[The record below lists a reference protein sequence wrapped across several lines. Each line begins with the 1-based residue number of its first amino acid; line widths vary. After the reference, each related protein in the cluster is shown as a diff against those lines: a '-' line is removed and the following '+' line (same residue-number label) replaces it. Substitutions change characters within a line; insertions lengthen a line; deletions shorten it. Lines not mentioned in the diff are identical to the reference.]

1 MAPNGASGLPLHLP
15 LGRAGLSALMRLSAG
30 CADVRVGVIDGPVQT
45 ELAEFSE
52 VRFRSAGQQAAVFS
66 PNDPA
71 SVHATLVTSLLA
83 ARRDGEPSG
92 ICPGCSFILHPIFE
106 PGTMPRATPAQLA
119 RAIQATVNAGARVIN
134 MSLALLPGTTQGLEM
149 LVELLD
155 AAWRRGVVIVAAA
168 GNQARIG
175 HSLVAGHP
183 AVIPVT
189 ASDVRGGPTAETN
202 LGRSIGQRGV
212 SAPGEYIVGLRP
224 DGTRAVFG
232 GTSAA
237 APFVTGA
244 IALLYSLLPDL
255 DRERLMWS
263 LTRAR
268 RGRSGLVP
276 APLDGWTAYQ
286 MLTGERMHAA

>member
-1 MAPNGASGLPLHLP
+1 MAANDSVRDSALGRSGLT
-15 LGRAGLSALMRLSAG
+15 ALMSLSAG
-30 CADVRVGVIDGPVQT
+30 SADVQVGVIDGPVQT
-45 ELAEFSE
+45 ELAEFSD
-52 VRFRSAGQQAAVFS
+52 VRFRSAGEQAAS
-66 PNDPA
+66 ADPRDPA
-71 SVHATLVTSLLA
+71 SVHATLVISLLA

-92 ICPGCSFILHPIFE
+92 ICPGCNFILHPIFE
-106 PGTMPRATPAQLA
+106 RGMMPRATPAQLA
-119 RAIQATVNAGARVIN
+119 HAIEATVNAGARVIN
-134 MSLALLPGTTQGLEM
+134 MSLALLPGTTQDLDR
-149 LVELLD
+149 LVEALD
-155 AAWRRGVVIVAAA
+155 AAWRREVVIVAAA

-175 HSLVAGHP
+175 HSPIASHS

-189 ASDVRGGPTAETN
+189 ASDARGAPTSETN

-212 SAPGEYIVGLRP
+212 SAPGEHIVGLRP

-244 IALLYSLLPDL
+244 IALLYSLLPNL
-255 DRERLMWS
+255 NRERLVWA

-276 APLDGWTAYQ
+276 APLDGWAAYQ
-286 MLTGERMHAA
+286 MLTGERTRAA

>member
-149 LVELLD
+149 LVESLD

-202 LGRSIGQRGV
+202 SGAPSASAV
-212 SAPGEYIVGLRP
+212 SAR
-224 DGTRAVFG
+224 RAN
-232 GTSAA
+232 TSSVCARTERAPCLAA
-237 APFVTGA
+237 
-244 IALLYSLLPDL
+244 
-255 DRERLMWS
+255 
-263 LTRAR
+263 RAR
-268 RGRSGLVP
+268 PRPSSRARSHCFIRCCP
-276 APLDGWTAYQ
+276 IS
-286 MLTGERMHAA
+286 TGSA